1 MTTGQKNLYLG
12 LNDVILQIKKMSSRT
27 IVYNMFLH
35 FLPFFGI
42 LLLKNHLL
50 RIVLPLALSEPEPT
64 LPFSLSLSEPTYL
77 HLPTFLDF

>member
-42 LLLKNHLL
+42 LLLKNHLSTIFATPETGMFFGGYL
-50 RIVLPLALSEPEPT
+50 ECTSVKVFLFPLG
-64 LPFSLSLSEPTYL
+64 
-77 HLPTFLDF
+77 TFGS